1 MSIDIGVMPTF
12 ELASKKYRDSIIE
25 MYIHEIEDNQNSA
38 RKFADDLIQRFK
50 TILCISN
57 SEIIGTI
64 SWEVRGGLE
73 DGIVELVAMGVKSM
87 HRRKGIGL
95 DLFAKML
102 DSAKA
107 LFSESHLKL
116 RIVYLFMEYQN
127 QTARKFY
134 ESLGFAEDSRLSKFY
149 PSDDASIWVLR
160 L

>member
-12 ELASKKYRDSIIE
+12 ELASEKYRDSIIE
-25 MYIHEIEDNQNSA
+25 MYIHDIEDNQNSA

-50 TILCISN
+50 TILCIAN
-57 SEIIGTI
+57 DEIIGTI

-73 DGIVELVAMGVKSM
+73 DGIVELVAMGVKSI
-87 HRRKGIGL
+87 HRRRGIGL
-95 DLFAKML
+95 NLFTKML

-134 ESLGFAEDSRLSKFY
+134 ESLGFTEDSRLSKFY
-149 PSDDASIWVLR
+149 PSDDASIWILR

>member
-1 MSIDIGVMPTF
+1 MFIDTGVMPTF
-12 ELASKKYRDSIIE
+12 ELASEKYRDSIIE
-25 MYIHEIEDNQNSA
+25 MYIHDIEDNQNSA

-50 TILCISN
+50 TILCITN
-57 SEIIGTI
+57 DEIIGTI

-95 DLFAKML
+95 NLFTKML
-102 DSAKA
+102 DDAKA
-107 LFSESHLKL
+107 LFSESNLEL

-134 ESLGFAEDSRLSKFY
+134 ESLGFTEDSRLSKFY